1 MLTKSLRNDYGCIS
15 GRNHTIWAGKMVQ
28 PVKVLAG
35 KPDDLSLIP
44 GTQKVGENHFLQVV
58 DTLTSIGIIAHPP
71 QTKQSV
77 THTHHNF
84 YFVDYNIILKIN
96 VMKKKTYHLPR
107 TSCCHSDNHQILA
120 DLYPSQQMSG
130 HQCHSIQN
138 SQGNLH
144 RFYSQH
150 LHKFLASILC
160 CGPEIRRK
168 MNQEVVF

>member
-1 MLTKSLRNDYGCIS
+1 
-15 GRNHTIWAGKMVQ
+15 MVQ

-35 KPDDLSLIP
+35 KPDDLGLIP
-44 GTQKVGENHFLQVV
+44 GTQKAGQNQSLQVV
-58 DTLTSIGIIAHPP
+58 DTLTSTGIIAH
-71 QTKQSV
+71 
-77 THTHHNF
+77 THTQNSHTHCNF
-84 YFVDYNIILKIN
+84 DFVDCNIILKIS
-96 VMKKKTYHLPR
+96 VMKKTYHLPR
-107 TSCCHSDNHQILA
+107 MSCCHSDNHQILA
-120 DLYPSQQMSG
+120 GLYPSQQMSG

-160 CGPEIRRK
+160 CGPEMRRK